1 MAALPAITQVSYRGK
16 LIAEGLIVHGE
27 LEAMRVLI
35 PYAGGT
41 LDPEGFTASTYVV
54 RGAEGPTVDTLVIVR
69 EPALTPLEQK
79 VLRQLPRELSQLSLG
94 RGDLASAPGIV
105 AGLLMADAL
114 EQRQR
119 DLMQDQRDLM
129 QEQELQR
136 AQLDQLLRAQD
147 LQRQLAQQ
155 ELQRVQQAQ
164 QELQRVQQAQ
174 QELQR
179 AQLDQLLRA
188 QDLQR
193 QLGQLQQQQLLLQ
206 QQQQQQADDQRRQ
219 QQQADEQR
227 RQEQQRQQQEAEQR
241 QREAQ
246 EQQRQESEARQARAA
261 EADAADGDDGDD
273 DDGGRRVFFDEDVL
287 AAEVEG
293 LEPGAAV
300 SRLVELRTRLM
311 LAGRLR

>member
-105 AGLLMADAL
+105 AGLLMAEAL

-147 LQRQLAQQ
+147 LQRQLA
-155 ELQRVQQAQ
+155 
-164 QELQRVQQAQ
+164 
-174 QELQR
+174 
-179 AQLDQLLRA
+179 
-188 QDLQR
+188 
-193 QLGQLQQQQLLLQ
+193 QLQQQQLLLQ